1 MVLPKLNYLKVT
13 ILGLLLT
20 LACFTLNVQAAF
32 AHYPHDDIFAVE
44 VSPNYQQDRTLFINV
59 RGNIFKSQDGGD
71 SWQTIVNGLDH
82 QYEFSAL
89 DIAAQSQK
97 VLFLASLGDGIYKT
111 ENGGDSWSKVNQGLE
126 TLSIDLLAIAPDS
139 TDLVF
144 AAGTEKGLYKTEN
157 GGANWTLVMPEN
169 NKITAIAFD
178 PAQPDM
184 VVVGDNKGNL
194 FSSRDR
200 GESWQWLDTLDKSG
214 AIKAVAISPDF
225 ALDRTLWV
233 GTEKEGIWQTV
244 DGGGSFVQV
253 NNGISDRSIMSLA
266 ISPNYQRDGTI
277 LASTWDEGVFRST
290 DGGKSW
296 EKYSKGLTKDGQAD
310 LPNFNRPH
318 FSDLSISQGFS
329 QDRTVFVAG
338 FDGLFKSTDGGRVW
352 QELNT
357 LSANIIVGLD
367 VSPDYQN
374 DSTVAITTYLGGAYI
389 SHDQGDTWKTINQGL
404 AKDNWLKRTAKK
416 ILQHGHIARL
426 FGIKFSPNYRQDK
439 TIFSPS
445 WTYFLRSTNTGQDW
459 QKIPLTNNKSSP
471 LNRPTKYSIAVSPN
485 FASDGTIYLGSMQ
498 GTGQDFM
505 LKSTDGGL
513 SFSVVGS
520 INGQSIVYL
529 AISPDFATDK
539 TLYAGVKDGVY
550 KTVDGGK
557 TWQPAGN
564 GIPAMPEESK
574 LTISP
579 NYKVDKTVFAGT
591 AAGLFVTRDEG
602 QSWRK
607 LAVNAD
613 TDHSYVNAVAI
624 SPDYQSDQAKPGSK
638 ADRTLIVSFRGK
650 GLFKSVD
657 GGTTFAQVGEDL
669 LNRNHSLANMY
680 GFWPPTMP
688 IKFSP
693 TYSSD
698 RTIYGVAETN
708 LFKST
713 DGGNTWANLPLPKP
727 QGTSLKQLITY
738 YYLRLTVSP
747 LTKFLVAAIVA
758 LFSYLILERLRL
770 DKKLPLKKIIIKT
783 SGAFTA
789 FIVTFMLFSI

>member
-1 MVLPKLNYLKVT
+1 MVAQKLNYLKVT

-20 LACFTLNVQAAF
+20 LACFTFNVQAAF

-44 VSPNYQQDRTLFINV
+44 VSPNYQQDRTLLINV
-59 RGNIFKSQDGGD
+59 RGNILRSQDGGD

-82 QYEFSAL
+82 QHELSAL
-89 DIAAQSQK
+89 DIAAQSPK
-97 VLFLASLGDGIYKT
+97 ILFLASLGDGIYKT
-111 ENGGDSWSKVNQGLE
+111 ENGGDSWNKVNQGLA
-126 TLSIDLLAIAPDS
+126 TLSFDLVAIAPDS

-184 VVVGDNKGNL
+184 IVIGDNKGNL
-194 FSSRDR
+194 FYSRDR
-200 GESWQWLDTLDKSG
+200 GEGWQWLDTLEKSG

-225 ALDRTLWV
+225 ALDQTLWV

-244 DGGGSFVQV
+244 NAGASFAKV
-253 NNGISDRSIMSLA
+253 NNGIGDRSIMSLA
-266 ISPNYQRDGTI
+266 ISPNYQRDRTI
-277 LASTWDEGVFRST
+277 LASTWQEGVFCSHN
-290 DGGKSW
+290 GGKSW
-296 EKYSKGLTKDGQAD
+296 KKYSKGLTKDGQAD
-310 LPNFNRPH
+310 LANFNRPH
-318 FSDLSISQGFS
+318 FSDLSMSQGYS
-329 QDRTVFVAG
+329 QDRTVFMAS

-357 LSANIIVGLD
+357 LSSNIIVGLD

-389 SHDQGDTWKTINQGL
+389 SHDQGVTWMTINQGL
-404 AKDNWLKRTAKK
+404 AKDNWLKRTFKQ
-416 ILQHGHIARL
+416 ILQDGYVARL
-426 FGIKFSPNYRQDK
+426 FGIQFSPNYRQDK

-459 QKIPLTNNKSSP
+459 QKIPLTSNKPSP

-539 TLYAGVKDGVY
+539 TLYAGVHDGVY

-557 TWQPAGN
+557 TWQPTGHD
-564 GIPAMPEESK
+564 IPSMPEENK

-579 NYKVDKTVFAGT
+579 NYKLDRTVFAGT

-602 QSWRK
+602 KSWRK

-613 TDHSYVNAVAI
+613 TDRSYVDAVAI
-624 SPDYQSDQAKPGSK
+624 SPNYQS
-638 ADRTLIVSFRGK
+638 DRTLIVSFRGK

-657 GGTTFAQVGEDL
+657 GGTTFAQVGDNL

-680 GFWPPTMP
+680 GFWPPTAP
-688 IKFSP
+688 IQFSP
-693 TYSSD
+693 AYARD
-698 RTIYGVAETN
+698 QTIYGVSQTN

-713 DGGNTWANLPLPKP
+713 DGGNTWVKMFTPTL

-738 YYLRLTVSP
+738 YYLRLIVAP
-747 LTKFLVAAIVA
+747 ITKLLAAAIA
-758 LFSYLILERLRL
+758 AIACYLILERSRL
-770 DKKLPLKKIIIKT
+770 EKRIPLKPRQIKV
-783 SGAFTA
+783 SGTFAA
-789 FIVTFMLFSI
+789 FIVVFILFSV

>member
-1 MVLPKLNYLKVT
+1 MVAQKINYLKVT
-13 ILGLLLT
+13 IFGLLLT
-20 LACFTLNVQAAF
+20 LACFTFNVQAAF
-32 AHYPHDDIFAVE
+32 AHYPHDDIFAVK
-44 VSPNYQQDRTLFINV
+44 VSPNYQQDRTLLINV
-59 RGNIFKSQDGGD
+59 RGNILRSQDGGD

-89 DIAAQSQK
+89 DIAAQSPK
-97 VLFLASLGDGIYKT
+97 ILFLASLGDGIYKS
-111 ENGGDSWSKVNQGLE
+111 ENGGDSWIKVNQGLA
-126 TLSIDLLAIAPDS
+126 TLSFDLVAIAPDS
-139 TDLVF
+139 PDIVF
-144 AAGTEKGLYKTEN
+144 AAGTEKGLYKTET
-157 GGANWTLVMPEN
+157 GGANWTLVMPD

-184 VVVGDNKGNL
+184 IVIGDNKGNL

-200 GESWQWLDTLDKSG
+200 GESWQWLDTLEESG
-214 AIKAVAISPDF
+214 AIKAVAISADF
-225 ALDRTLWV
+225 ALDRTFWV

-253 NNGISDRSIMSLA
+253 NNGIGDRSITSLA
-266 ISPNYQRDGTI
+266 ISPNYKIDRTI
-277 LASTWDEGVFRST
+277 LASTWQEGVFRS
-290 DGGKSW
+290 DNGGQSW
-296 EKYSKGLTKDGQAD
+296 EQYSKGLTKDGQAD

-318 FSDLSISQGFS
+318 FSNLSISQGYS
-329 QDRTVFVAG
+329 QDRTVFMAS

-367 VSPDYQN
+367 VSPDYQH

-389 SHDQGDTWKTINQGL
+389 SHDAGDTWTTINQGL
-404 AKDNWLKRTAKK
+404 AKDNWLKRIARQ
-416 ILQHGHIARL
+416 ILQDGYVARL
-426 FGIKFSPNYRQDK
+426 FGIEFSPNYRQDK
-439 TIFSPS
+439 TIFLPS
-445 WTYFLRSTNTGQDW
+445 WTYFLKSTNKGQDW
-459 QKIPLTNNKSSP
+459 QKIPLTNNRSSP
-471 LNRPTKYSIAVSPN
+471 LNRPTKYSITTSPN
-485 FASDGTIYLGSMQ
+485 FASDKTIYLGSMQ
-498 GTGQDFM
+498 GTGQDSI

-513 SFSVVGS
+513 NFSVVGS

-550 KTVDGGK
+550 KTMDGGN

-564 GIPAMPEESK
+564 GIPPMPEESK

-591 AAGLFVTRDEG
+591 AAGLFVTRDGGE
-602 QSWRK
+602 SWGK
-607 LAVNAD
+607 LTVNAD
-613 TDHSYVNAVAI
+613 TDRSYVDAVAI

-657 GGTTFAQVGEDL
+657 GGTTFAQVAENL
-669 LNRNHSLANMY
+669 LNSNHSLANMY

-693 TYSSD
+693 AYSSD
-698 RTIYGVAETN
+698 RTIYGVSETN
-708 LFKST
+708 LLKST
-713 DGGNTWANLPLPKP
+713 DGGDTWSNLPLPTP
-727 QGTSLKQLITY
+727 QGRSLKQLITY
-738 YYLRLTVSP
+738 SYLRLTVAP
-747 LTKFLVAAIVA
+747 ITKFLVAAIVA
-758 LFSYLILERLRL
+758 LFSYLILGRLRL
-770 DKKLPLKKIIIKT
+770 DKKLPLRKMLITI

-789 FIVTFMLFSI
+789 FIVTFMLFSV

>member
-32 AHYPHDDIFAVE
+32 AHYPHDDILAVE

-59 RGNIFKSQDGGD
+59 RGNILRSQDGGD

-82 QYEFSAL
+82 QHELSAL
-89 DIAAQSQK
+89 DIAAQSPK
-97 VLFLASLGDGIYKT
+97 ILFLASLGDGIYKT
-111 ENGGDSWSKVNQGLE
+111 ENGGDSWNKVNQGLA
-126 TLSIDLLAIAPDS
+126 TLSFDLVAIAPDLA
-139 TDLVF
+139 DVVF

-184 VVVGDNKGNL
+184 IVIGDNKGNL
-194 FSSRDR
+194 FYSRDR
-200 GESWQWLDTLDKSG
+200 GESWQWLDTLEKSG

-225 ALDRTLWV
+225 ALDRTFWV

-244 DGGGSFVQV
+244 DAGASFAKV
-253 NNGISDRSIMSLA
+253 NNGIRDRSIMSLA
-266 ISPNYQRDGTI
+266 ISPNYQRDKTI
-277 LASTWDEGVFRST
+277 LASTWQEGVFCSHN
-290 DGGKSW
+290 GGKSW
-296 EKYSKGLTKDGQAD
+296 KKYSKGLTKDGQAD

-318 FSDLSISQGFS
+318 FSGLSMSQGYS
-329 QDRTVFVAG
+329 QDRTVFMAS

-357 LSANIIVGLD
+357 LSSNIIVGLD

-389 SHDQGDTWKTINQGL
+389 SHDRGVTWMTINQGL
-404 AKDNWLKRTAKK
+404 AKDNWLKRTSKQ
-416 ILQHGHIARL
+416 ILQDGYVGRL
-426 FGIKFSPNYRQDK
+426 FGIEFSPNYRQDK

-459 QKIPLTNNKSSP
+459 QKIPLTSNKSSP

-513 SFSVVGS
+513 SFSQIGS

-539 TLYAGVKDGVY
+539 TLYAGVHDGVY

-557 TWQPAGN
+557 TWQPTGN
-564 GIPAMPEESK
+564 DIPSMPEESK

-579 NYKVDKTVFAGT
+579 NYKLDRTVFAGT

-602 QSWRK
+602 KSWRK

-613 TDHSYVNAVAI
+613 TERSYVDAVAI
-624 SPDYQSDQAKPGSK
+624 SPNYQS
-638 ADRTLIVSFRGK
+638 DRTLIVSFRGK

-657 GGTTFAQVGEDL
+657 GGTTFAQVGENL

-693 TYSSD
+693 AYSSD

-713 DGGNTWANLPLPKP
+713 DGGNTWANLSLPTP

-738 YYLRLTVSP
+738 YYLRLTVAP
-747 LTKFLVAAIVA
+747 ITKFLVAAIVA
-758 LFSYLILERLRL
+758 LASYLILGRLRL
-770 DKKLPLKKIIIKT
+770 DKTLSVRKMLIT
-783 SGAFTA
+783 ASGAFTA
-789 FIVTFMLFSI
+789 FMVVFMLFSI